1 LRFLKVVICVFIV
14 VLPAFIGSTAC
25 AQKYKEP
32 TKKQTQQDTT
42 TTIEQKSQRIEQKTD
57 RIEQKGER
65 LEQNIQ
71 RSADLEIDG
80 LIVDETITKIGRDFY
95 DIFHRQ
101 WEAPA
106 NSTNFTILIQ
116 EKPTRS
122 NGAYVIISVNDETV
136 FEYNLQPRYDQI
148 EEVAN
153 YTVSLVYEFLMSDN
167 LNKKLEA
174 EGKKA
179 REVY

>member
-1 LRFLKVVICVFIV
+1 MKFLKVVICVFIV
-14 VLPAFIGSTAC
+14 ALPTFLGSNAY
-25 AQKYKEP
+25 AQKYKQP
-32 TKKQTQQDTT
+32 VKKQSPQDTT
-42 TTIEQKSQRIEQKTD
+42 TTLEQKNQRIEQKTD

-106 NSTNFTILIQ
+106 SSTNFTILIQ

-122 NGAYVIISVNDETV
+122 NGAYVVVSVNDETV

-148 EEVAN
+148 EEAAN
-153 YTVSLVYEFLMSDN
+153 YTVTLVYEFLMSEN